1 MTKIAR
7 MTPTIPRG
15 TVIGQQTGGPALTEA
30 EHFHKC
36 EACGGWFDMRD
47 LGAVLDHEEPL
58 PHPASDQVQ

>member
-15 TVIGQQTGGPALTEA
+15 TIVGKRTGGPPLSEA

-36 EACGGWFDMRD
+36 AACVGWFDMRD
-47 LGAVLDHEEPL
+47 LGAMLDHAEPL
-58 PHPASDQVQ
+58 PHPASDQTQ